1 MNIKSIEKKVSTN
14 KFFFLTGLFILFSFF
29 NFQALVS
36 ASNLEEH
43 AAQTDNGA
51 PYQKG
56 FPASVSGDVYDQIK
70 TVDLD
75 GDGKKEMVFGGTDGS
90 IHVLNYNGTER
101 RTGYWPKHTS
111 GPIMAGVEIGDLDK
125 DGQQEIIA
133 ASFDGK
139 VYALSATGQTKWQ
152 VDTRSSITF
161 SKPTLGDIDGDNKL
175 DVLVGSSSKK
185 LYAIG
190 ENGHLLWEHLAT
202 DKISGT
208 PVICDLD
215 GDDKMETV
223 FKSDNGYVSVVGA
236 NGAEVSGWPKQA
248 GNQNGFFP
256 FVPAV
261 ADIDEDGKKEIIVG
275 TPDSNEILIYNTDGD
290 VIKRISINGA
300 VHDSPNITDIDND
313 GKLDMVVADDKGY
326 LNVIKLADT
335 LASSDSKPKQFS
347 GWPQKKGDHLFGAP
361 RVSDIDGDG
370 NLDIIFTAWNSSKT
384 GSQSGTVNA
393 VHLDGSNISGFP
405 KSIGKS
411 YGKIT
416 ISDID
421 NDGDI
426 ELIVPGG
433 IGLTAKQIHVF
444 DCPGRI
450 VFKMSLLGKQYS
462 N

>member
-1 MNIKSIEKKVSTN
+1 
-14 KFFFLTGLFILFSFF
+14 
-29 NFQALVS
+29 
-36 ASNLEEH
+36 
-43 AAQTDNGA
+43 
-51 PYQKG
+51 
-56 FPASVSGDVYDQIK
+56 
-70 TVDLD
+70 
-75 GDGKKEMVFGGTDGS
+75 
-90 IHVLNYNGTER
+90 
-101 RTGYWPKHTS
+101 
-111 GPIMAGVEIGDLDK
+111 MAGVEVGDIDK
-125 DGQQEIIA
+125 DGRQDIVA

-139 VYALSATGQTKWQ
+139 VYALSDTGQTKWL

-161 SKPTLGDIDGDNKL
+161 SKPALGDIDGDSKL

-190 ENGHLLWEHLAT
+190 ENGHLLWEHRAT

-223 FKSDNGYVSVVGA
+223 FKSDNGYVGVVGC
-236 NGAEVSGWPKQA
+236 NGGSKSGWPKQA

-256 FVPAV
+256 FVPAA
-261 ADIDEDGKKEIIVG
+261 ADIDEDGIKEIIVG
-275 TPDSNEILIYNTDGD
+275 TPDSKEIMIYNAAGE
-290 VIKRISINGA
+290 VIKKISLNGA
-300 VHDSPNITDIDND
+300 VHDSPNITDIDQD

-326 LNVIKLADT
+326 LNVIKLSDT
-335 LASSDSKPKQFS
+335 LASNDSRPKQFP

-370 NLDIIFTAWNSSKT
+370 NLDIIFTAWNSTKT
-384 GSQSGTVNA
+384 NEEAGTVNA
-393 VHLDGSNISGFP
+393 VHLNGSNIRGFP
-405 KSIGKS
+405 KNIGKS

-416 ISDID
+416 ISDLD
-421 NDGDI
+421 NDGDV

-450 VFKMSLLGKQYS
+450 VFKMSILGVQYS